1 MARLANGR
9 VKDDEEVRL
18 IREIGQRIRW
28 LREACEQLDPGHHSL
43 TQWAAAL
50 GYDHTSLSRW
60 ERGQHLPRV
69 DIIWRIVQ
77 ATQTDWNYVF
87 HGIVAPEMPER
98 LRATLLAAH
107 PRDLVEQEVFY
118 RERARAHRALKSLSV
133 SIQEQGK
140 TRRPATTR
148 RKASST
154 LPVTK
159 SPSLGGAS

>member
-9 VKDDEEVRL
+9 VKDADEVRL
-18 IREIGQRIRW
+18 IREIGERIRW
-28 LREACEQLDPGHHSL
+28 LREACEHLDPGHHSQS
-43 TQWAAAL
+43 QWAAAL

-140 TRRPATTR
+140 SRRQATSR
-148 RKASST
+148 RKGSSA
-154 LPVTK
+154 LPVT
-159 SPSLGGAS
+159 